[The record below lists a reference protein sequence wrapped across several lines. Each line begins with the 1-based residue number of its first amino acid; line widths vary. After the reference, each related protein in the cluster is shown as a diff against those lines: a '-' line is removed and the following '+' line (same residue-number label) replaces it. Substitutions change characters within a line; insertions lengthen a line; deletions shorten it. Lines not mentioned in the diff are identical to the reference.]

1 MKAKQTHHPIPT
13 LAGPHGIHLPNHI
26 EASLA
31 VVGYDYD
38 YGVGYGCDYET
49 TLTN

>member
-1 MKAKQTHHPIPT
+1 MHHPIPT
-13 LAGPHGIHLPNHI
+13 LAGLHGIHLQNHI

-38 YGVGYGCDYET
+38 YDYDCDYET